1 MPSGCK
7 QKSLPFALPTAIWN
21 ASDFME
27 IQIFTVGFAG
37 KTAQDFFQLL
47 QSAQVERVIDIRQH
61 REGQLSGFAK
71 YPDLAYF
78 LEKIARIGYSHE
90 PQLAP
95 TPELLKSYREGKD
108 WTAYEAGF
116 LALMKDR
123 GIPQAFEA
131 AAWPSRAALLCSEP
145 GPEKCHRRL
154 VADLLA
160 AHWRVL
166 GHTVEIR
173 HLVTFS
179 PKSSKSPRKKAKPR
193 P

>member
-1 MPSGCK
+1 M
-7 QKSLPFALPTAIWN
+7 
-21 ASDFME
+21 D
-27 IQIFTVGFAG
+27 IQLFTVGFAG

-47 QSAQVERVIDIRQH
+47 QTAQVETVIDIRQH

-78 LEKIARIGYSHE
+78 LEKITRIGYSHE
-90 PQLAP
+90 SQLAP
-95 TPELLKSYREGKD
+95 TPELLKTYREAKD

-123 GIPQAFEA
+123 GIPEAFDA
-131 AAWPSRAALLCSEP
+131 AAWPPRAALLCSEP
-145 GPEKCHRRL
+145 GPEKCHRRV

-166 GHTVEIR
+166 GHTVDIH
-173 HLVTFS
+173 HLETFP
-179 PKSSKSPRKKAKPR
+179 PKSPKSPRKKAKPR